1 MARSHRVV
9 PRDDARAA
17 LVLLQL
23 MPVAFL
29 FRIRANHEY
38 LMLVGLLVTLVG
50 LEKVRQSWWA
60 RRCWSPA
67 AWLARCSSKAC
78 SSC

>member
-1 MARSHRVV
+1 MTT
-9 PRDDARAA
+9 RDDARAA
-17 LVLLQL
+17 LVLLQF

-50 LEKVRQSWWA
+50 VEKVRRSWWA
-60 RRCWSPA
+60 LVVAAGSRRG
-67 AWLARCSSKAC
+67 CS
-78 SSC
+78 